1 MNKIKEIRKQ
11 LNLSQ
16 IDLAIILQTTRTQL
30 SMFELG
36 QRDLP
41 TKSKL
46 LLAEIVQ
53 FIQEEEEEK
62 EDSKQIEAIRKEETA
77 QTKKAL
83 EAMLQNNTFQQ
94 LLLEKKIKAAEK
106 KYRNAITSL
115 HLSEYLEKN
124 NDKLN
129 KNMAQVIRNG
139 AVSNLKTINQALLTQ
154 YQIKMEV
161 LKAEEKILIE
171 RLKKQ

>member
-36 QRDLP
+36 LRDIP
-41 TKSKL
+41 TKSKI

-53 FIQEEEEEK
+53 FIQEEK
-62 EDSKQIEAIRKEETA
+62 ESSKQIEAIQKEETI

-94 LLLEKKIKAAEK
+94 LLLEKKNKVAEK

-115 HLSEYLEKN
+115 HLADFLEKN

-139 AVSNLKTINQALLTQ
+139 AVSNLKNTNQALITQ
-154 YQIKMEV
+154 YQIKKEV
-161 LKAEEKILIE
+161 LKAEKKIL
-171 RLKKQ
+171 LKYL